1 MHRAR
6 GQDPPRADQRSSSG
20 GRMTSQLLAQ
30 LAIFVISAF
39 LGFELISRVPNLLH
53 TPLMSATN
61 AIHGIVL
68 VGAIIAL
75 ASASDGFTA
84 TVGLIAVVFGAMN
97 VVGGFWVTTRM
108 LGMFGPPKKRVKK
121 REEWP
126 LQVAPFLAYLAA
138 AALFIYG
145 IRRLRTPETAR
156 SGNTL
161 AAVGMVIALVATI
174 FVADIDR
181 VLGALEIGAGVL
193 VGSMI
198 GAVAAQR
205 VQMTAMPQMVAA
217 FNGVGGAAAALVAVS
232 EFYRVEALGVVQE
245 TLVSAIT
252 VLLSVI
258 IGTISFSGSI
268 IAFVKLQELALGGSV
283 TFPLQQVVNALIALS
298 ILLLSANIVAD
309 GAILPFLS
317 PLASLYV
324 ILGAALLLGVLFV
337 IPIGGAGMS
346 IVISL
351 LNAFTGLAAAASGF
365 VLSNY
370 ALIISGTLVG
380 ASGTILTRLMSGAL
394 GRPLGKIIFAG
405 IAASGTSSG
414 GQQQDREVNDASAS
428 EVGEYLADDAE
439 KVIVVPGYGLAV
451 AQAQQAMRD
460 LVETLESEGKEVLFG
475 IHPVAGRMPGHMNV
489 LLTEVGIP
497 YEKLYDLEDINPEFE
512 ETDAAIIVGANDVV
526 NPAAN
531 DPEQDSPIS
540 GMPILNVE
548 AADRV
553 IFIKRSLSPGFAG
566 VDNPLFYDTEKTMML
581 FSDAKQGLQDLN
593 EAVKNG

>member
-1 MHRAR
+1 
-6 GQDPPRADQRSSSG
+6 
-20 GRMTSQLLAQ
+20 
-30 LAIFVISAF
+30 
-39 LGFELISRVPNLLH
+39 
-53 TPLMSATN
+53 
-61 AIHGIVL
+61 
-68 VGAIIAL
+68 
-75 ASASDGFTA
+75 
-84 TVGLIAVVFGAMN
+84 
-97 VVGGFWVTTRM
+97 
-108 LGMFGPPKKRVKK
+108 
-121 REEWP
+121 
-126 LQVAPFLAYLAA
+126 LAYLAA

-161 AAVGMVIALVATI
+161 AAIGMVIALIATV
-174 FVADIDR
+174 FVADIDQ
-181 VLGALEIGAGVL
+181 VLSAAEIVGGVL
-193 VGSMI
+193 VGSVV

-217 FNGVGGAAAALVAVS
+217 FNGVGGGAAALIAVS
-232 EFYRVEALGVVQE
+232 EFYRVEALGQGQE
-245 TLVSAIT
+245 TLVSSIA
-252 VLLSVI
+252 VLFSVI
-258 IGTISFSGSI
+258 IGTVSFAGSI
-268 IAFVKLQELALGGSV
+268 IAFTKLQELALTGSV
-283 TFPLQQVVNALIALS
+283 TFPLQQVVNAAIFLG
-298 ILLLSANIVAD
+298 ILLLSANILAGGLV
-309 GAILPFLS
+309 LS
-317 PLASLYV
+317 PLVSLYL
-324 ILGAALLLGVLFV
+324 ILGASLLLGVLFV
-337 IPIGGAGMS
+337 IPIGGADMP

-414 GQQQDREVNDASAS
+414 GQQEDREVNDASAS
-428 EVGEYLADDAE
+428 EVGEYLADEAE
-439 KVIVVPGYGLAV
+439 KVVIVPGYGLAV

-497 YEKLYDLEDINPEFE
+497 YEKLYDLEDINPEFDDA
-512 ETDAAIIVGANDVV
+512 DAAIIVGANDVV
-526 NPAAN
+526 NPSAN
-531 DPEQDSPIS
+531 DPEVESPIS
-540 GMPILNVE
+540 GMPVLTVE
-548 AADRV
+548 NAEHV

-566 VDNPLFYDTEKTMML
+566 VDNPLFYDTDKTMML
-581 FSDAKQGLQDLN
+581 FSDAKQGLQDVN

>member
-1 MHRAR
+1 M
-6 GQDPPRADQRSSSG
+6 Q
-20 GRMTSQLLAQ
+20 
-30 LAIFVISAF
+30 
-39 LGFELISRVPNLLH
+39 
-53 TPLMSATN
+53 
-61 AIHGIVL
+61 
-68 VGAIIAL
+68 VG
-75 ASASDGFTA
+75 
-84 TVGLIAVVFGAMN
+84 
-97 VVGGFWVTTRM
+97 
-108 LGMFGPPKKRVKK
+108 
-121 REEWP
+121 
-126 LQVAPFLAYLAA
+126 PFIAYLAA

-161 AAVGMVIALVATI
+161 AAAGMVIALIATV
-174 FVADIDR
+174 FVADIDN
-181 VLGALEIGAGVL
+181 VLSVGQISVGVL
-193 VGSMI
+193 VGSVI

-217 FNGVGGAAAALVAVS
+217 FNGVGGGAAALIAVS
-232 EFYRVEALGVVQE
+232 EFYRVEALGQGQE
-245 TLVSAIT
+245 TIIASIA

-258 IGTISFSGSI
+258 IGTVSFAGSI
-268 IAFVKLQELALGGSV
+268 IAFTKLQELALTGSV
-283 TFPLQQVVNALIALS
+283 TFPLQQVVNAAIFLG
-298 ILLLSANIVAD
+298 ILLLSVNILAGGIV
-309 GAILPFLS
+309 LS
-317 PLASLYV
+317 PLVSLYL

-337 IPIGGAGMS
+337 IPIGGADMP

-405 IAASGTSSG
+405 IAASGTSQG
-414 GQQQDREVNDASAS
+414 GQQEDREVNDSSAS

-439 KVIVVPGYGLAV
+439 KVIIVPGYGLAV

-497 YEKLYDLEDINPEFE
+497 YDKLYDLEDINPEFE
-512 ETDAAIIVGANDVV
+512 DADAAIIVGANDVV
-526 NPAAN
+526 NPSAN
-531 DPEQDSPIS
+531 DPEVESPIS
-540 GMPILNVE
+540 GMPVLGVE
-548 AADRV
+548 NAEHV

-581 FSDAKQGLQDLN
+581 FSDAKQGLQDVN

>member
-1 MHRAR
+1 
-6 GQDPPRADQRSSSG
+6 
-20 GRMTSQLLAQ
+20 
-30 LAIFVISAF
+30 
-39 LGFELISRVPNLLH
+39 
-53 TPLMSATN
+53 
-61 AIHGIVL
+61 
-68 VGAIIAL
+68 
-75 ASASDGFTA
+75 
-84 TVGLIAVVFGAMN
+84 
-97 VVGGFWVTTRM
+97 
-108 LGMFGPPKKRVKK
+108 
-121 REEWP
+121 
-126 LQVAPFLAYLAA
+126 LQVGSFIAYLVA

-161 AAVGMVIALVATI
+161 AALGMVIALIATI
-174 FVADIDR
+174 FVADIDD
-181 VLGALEIGAGVL
+181 VLSVGEISVGVL
-193 VGSMI
+193 VGAVI

-217 FNGVGGAAAALVAVS
+217 FNGVGGGAAALIAVS
-232 EFYRVEALGVVQE
+232 EFYRVEALGQGQE
-245 TLVSAIT
+245 TLVAAIA

-258 IGTISFSGSI
+258 IGTVSFAGSI
-268 IAFVKLQELALGGSV
+268 IAFTKLQELALTGSV
-283 TFPLQQVVNALIALS
+283 TFPLQQVVNAAIFLV
-298 ILLLSANIVAD
+298 ILLLSVNILAGGIV
-309 GAILPFLS
+309 LS
-317 PLASLYV
+317 PLVSLYA

-337 IPIGGAGMS
+337 IPIGGADMP

-380 ASGTILTRLMSGAL
+380 ASGTILTRLMSSAL

-405 IAASGTSSG
+405 IAASGSSQG
-414 GQQQDREVNDASAS
+414 EQQEDREVNDTSAS
-428 EVGEYLADDAE
+428 EVGEYLADEAE
-439 KVIVVPGYGLAV
+439 KVVIVPGYGLAV

-497 YEKLYDLEDINPEFE
+497 YDKLYDLEDINPEFDDA
-512 ETDAAIIVGANDVV
+512 DAAIIVGANDVV
-526 NPAAN
+526 NPSAN
-531 DPEQDSPIS
+531 DPEVESPIS
-540 GMPILNVE
+540 GMPVLTVE
-548 AADRV
+548 NAEHV

>member
-1 MHRAR
+1 
-6 GQDPPRADQRSSSG
+6 
-20 GRMTSQLLAQ
+20 
-30 LAIFVISAF
+30 
-39 LGFELISRVPNLLH
+39 
-53 TPLMSATN
+53 
-61 AIHGIVL
+61 
-68 VGAIIAL
+68 
-75 ASASDGFTA
+75 
-84 TVGLIAVVFGAMN
+84 
-97 VVGGFWVTTRM
+97 
-108 LGMFGPPKKRVKK
+108 
-121 REEWP
+121 

-161 AAVGMVIALVATI
+161 AAIGMVIALIATI
-174 FVADIDR
+174 FVADIDN
-181 VLGALEIGAGVL
+181 VLSVGQISVGVL
-193 VGSMI
+193 VGSVL
-198 GAVAAQR
+198 GSVAAQR

-217 FNGVGGAAAALVAVS
+217 FNGVGGGAAALIAVS
-232 EFYRVEALGVVQE
+232 EFYRVEALGQGQE
-245 TLVSAIT
+245 TLVASIA

-258 IGTISFSGSI
+258 IGTVSFAGSI
-268 IAFVKLQELALGGSV
+268 VAFIKLQELALTGSV
-283 TFPLQQVVNALIALS
+283 TFPLQQMVNAAIFLG
-298 ILLLSANIVAD
+298 ILLLSANILAGGLV
-309 GAILPFLS
+309 LS
-317 PLASLYV
+317 PLVSLYV
-324 ILGAALLLGVLFV
+324 ILGASLLLGVLFV
-337 IPIGGAGMS
+337 IPIGGADMP

-405 IAASGTSSG
+405 IAASGG
-414 GQQQDREVNDASAS
+414 GGSEQQEDREVNDRSAG
-428 EVGEYLADDAE
+428 EVGEYLADEAE
-439 KVIVVPGYGLAV
+439 KVVIVPGYGLAV

-512 ETDAAIIVGANDVV
+512 DADAAIIVGANDVV
-526 NPAAN
+526 NPSAN
-531 DPEQDSPIS
+531 DPEVESPIS
-540 GMPILNVE
+540 GMPVLTVE
-548 AADRV
+548 NAEHV

-566 VDNPLFYDTEKTMML
+566 VDNPLFYDTDKTMML

>member
-1 MHRAR
+1 M
-6 GQDPPRADQRSSSG
+6 
-20 GRMTSQLLAQ
+20 
-30 LAIFVISAF
+30 
-39 LGFELISRVPNLLH
+39 
-53 TPLMSATN
+53 
-61 AIHGIVL
+61 
-68 VGAIIAL
+68 
-75 ASASDGFTA
+75 
-84 TVGLIAVVFGAMN
+84 
-97 VVGGFWVTTRM
+97 
-108 LGMFGPPKKRVKK
+108 
-121 REEWP
+121 
-126 LQVAPFLAYLAA
+126 QVAPFLAYLAA

-161 AAVGMVIALVATI
+161 AAAGMVIALIATI
-174 FVADIDR
+174 FVADIDN
-181 VLGALEIGAGVL
+181 VLSVGQISVGVL
-193 VGSMI
+193 VGSVL

-217 FNGVGGAAAALVAVS
+217 FNGVGGGAAALIAVS
-232 EFYRVEALGVVQE
+232 EFYRVEALGQGQE
-245 TLVSAIT
+245 TLVASIA

-258 IGTISFSGSI
+258 IGTVSFAGSI
-268 IAFVKLQELALGGSV
+268 IAFIKLQELALTGSV
-283 TFPLQQVVNALIALS
+283 TFPLQQVVNAAIFLG
-298 ILLLSANIVAD
+298 ILLLSANILAGGLV
-309 GAILPFLS
+309 LS
-317 PLASLYV
+317 PLVSLYL
-324 ILGAALLLGVLFV
+324 ILGASLLLGVLFV
-337 IPIGGAGMS
+337 IPIGGADMP

-405 IAASGTSSG
+405 IAASGG
-414 GQQQDREVNDASAS
+414 GGSERQEDREVNDRSAG
-428 EVGEYLADDAE
+428 EVGGSFADEAE
-439 KVIVVPGYGLAV
+439 KVVIVPGYGLAV
-451 AQAQQAMRD
+451 AQAQQALRD

-497 YEKLYDLEDINPEFE
+497 YEKLYDLDDINPEFE
-512 ETDAAIIVGANDVV
+512 DADAAIIISANDVV
-526 NPAAN
+526 NPSAN
-531 DPEQDSPIS
+531 DPEVESPIS
-540 GMPILNVE
+540 GMPVLTVE
-548 AADRV
+548 NAEHV

-566 VDNPLFYDTEKTMML
+566 VDNPLFYDTDKTMML

>member
-1 MHRAR
+1 
-6 GQDPPRADQRSSSG
+6 
-20 GRMTSQLLAQ
+20 
-30 LAIFVISAF
+30 
-39 LGFELISRVPNLLH
+39 
-53 TPLMSATN
+53 
-61 AIHGIVL
+61 
-68 VGAIIAL
+68 
-75 ASASDGFTA
+75 
-84 TVGLIAVVFGAMN
+84 
-97 VVGGFWVTTRM
+97 
-108 LGMFGPPKKRVKK
+108 
-121 REEWP
+121 

-174 FVADIDR
+174 FVADIDK
-181 VLGALEIGAGVL
+181 VLSAAQIGAGVL
-193 VGSMI
+193 VGSVL

-205 VQMTAMPQMVAA
+205 VHMTAMPQMVAA
-217 FNGVGGAAAALVAVS
+217 FNGVGGGAAALVAVS
-232 EFYRVEALGVVQE
+232 EFYRVEALGQGHE
-245 TLVSAIT
+245 MLVSAVA

-258 IGTISFSGSI
+258 IGTISFAGSI
-268 IAFVKLQELALGGSV
+268 IAFIKLQELALTGSV
-283 TFPLQQVVNALIALS
+283 TFPLQQVVNAAIFLG
-298 ILLLSANIVAD
+298 ILLLSANILAGGLV
-309 GAILPFLS
+309 LS
-317 PLASLYV
+317 PLVSLYL
-324 ILGAALLLGVLFV
+324 ILGASLLLGVLFV
-337 IPIGGAGMS
+337 IPIGGADMP

-405 IAASGTSSG
+405 IAASGG
-414 GQQQDREVNDASAS
+414 GGSEQQEDREVNDRSAG
-428 EVGEYLADDAE
+428 EVGEYLADEAQ
-439 KVIVVPGYGLAV
+439 KVVIVPGYGLAV

-497 YEKLYDLEDINPEFE
+497 YEKLYDLEDINPEFDDA
-512 ETDAAIIVGANDVV
+512 DAAIIVGANDVV
-526 NPAAN
+526 NPSAN
-531 DPEQDSPIS
+531 DPEVESPIS
-540 GMPILNVE
+540 GMPVLNVE
-548 AADRV
+548 NAEHV

>member
-1 MHRAR
+1 M
-6 GQDPPRADQRSSSG
+6 
-20 GRMTSQLLAQ
+20 
-30 LAIFVISAF
+30 
-39 LGFELISRVPNLLH
+39 
-53 TPLMSATN
+53 
-61 AIHGIVL
+61 
-68 VGAIIAL
+68 
-75 ASASDGFTA
+75 
-84 TVGLIAVVFGAMN
+84 
-97 VVGGFWVTTRM
+97 
-108 LGMFGPPKKRVKK
+108 
-121 REEWP
+121 
-126 LQVAPFLAYLAA
+126 QVWTFLAYLVA
-138 AALFIYG
+138 AALFITG
-145 IRRLRTPETAR
+145 IRRLRRPETAR
-156 SGNTL
+156 SGNTI

-174 FVADIDR
+174 FVANIDE
-181 VLGALEIGAGVL
+181 ALSTVEIGVGVL
-193 VGSMI
+193 VGSVI

-232 EFYRVEALGVVQE
+232 EFYRVEALGSGQE
-245 TLVSAIT
+245 PLVSAIA
-252 VLLSVI
+252 VLLSVV

-298 ILLLSANIVAD
+298 ILVLAANIVTD

-317 PLASLYV
+317 PLISLYV
-324 ILGAALLLGVLFV
+324 IIGAALLLGVLFV
-337 IPIGGAGMS
+337 IPIGGADMP

-351 LNAFTGLAAAASGF
+351 LNAFTGIAAAASGF
-365 VLSNY
+365 VLDNY

-380 ASGTILTRLMSGAL
+380 ASGTILTQNMSSAL

-405 IAASGTSSG
+405 IAASGTSKG
-414 GQQQDREVNDASAS
+414 GDQEDKEVNDASPEA
-428 EVGEYLADDAE
+428 VGEFLSDEAE
-439 KVIVVPGYGLAV
+439 KVVVVPGYGLAV
-451 AQAQQAMRD
+451 AQAQGALRE
-460 LVETLESEGKEVLFG
+460 LTEALESEGKEVLFG

-489 LLTEVGIP
+489 LLTEAGIP

-512 ETDAAIIVGANDVV
+512 DADAAIIVGANDVV

-581 FSDAKQGLQDLN
+581 FSDAKQGLQDVTS
-593 EAVKNG
+593 AIKS

>member
-1 MHRAR
+1 L
-6 GQDPPRADQRSSSG
+6 
-20 GRMTSQLLAQ
+20 QLWTF
-30 LAIFVISAF
+30 I
-39 LGFELISRVPNLLH
+39 
-53 TPLMSATN
+53 
-61 AIHGIVL
+61 
-68 VGAIIAL
+68 
-75 ASASDGFTA
+75 
-84 TVGLIAVVFGAMN
+84 
-97 VVGGFWVTTRM
+97 
-108 LGMFGPPKKRVKK
+108 
-121 REEWP
+121 
-126 LQVAPFLAYLAA
+126 AYLAA
-138 AALFIYG
+138 AALFIVG
-145 IRRLRTPETAR
+145 IRRLRRPETAR

-232 EFYRVEALGVVQE
+232 EFYRVEALGVGQE

-258 IGTISFSGSI
+258 IGTISFSGST

-283 TFPLQQVVNALIALS
+283 TFPLQQVVNALIALA
-298 ILLLSANIVAD
+298 ILLLAANIVAG
-309 GAILPFLS
+309 GAIAEAVGLPLS
-317 PLASLYV
+317 PLVSLYV
-324 ILGAALLLGVLFV
+324 ILGLALLLGVLFV
-337 IPIGGAGMS
+337 IPIGGADMP

-365 VLSNY
+365 VLDNY

-380 ASGTILTRLMSGAL
+380 ASGTVLTQNMSSAL

-405 IAASGTSSG
+405 IAASGTSQG
-414 GQQQDREVNDASAS
+414 RGAEDREVHDASAG
-428 EVGEYLADDAE
+428 EVGEILADEAE
-439 KVIVVPGYGLAV
+439 KIVIVPGYGLAV
-451 AQAQQAMRD
+451 AQAQGALRE
-460 LVETLESEGKEVLFG
+460 LTEALESEGKEVLFG

-497 YEKLYDLEDINPEFE
+497 YEKLYDLEEINPEFE

-581 FSDAKQGLQDLN
+581 FSDAKQGLQDVTSAL
-593 EAVKNG
+593 KNS

>member
-1 MHRAR
+1 
-6 GQDPPRADQRSSSG
+6 
-20 GRMTSQLLAQ
+20 
-30 LAIFVISAF
+30 
-39 LGFELISRVPNLLH
+39 
-53 TPLMSATN
+53 
-61 AIHGIVL
+61 
-68 VGAIIAL
+68 
-75 ASASDGFTA
+75 
-84 TVGLIAVVFGAMN
+84 
-97 VVGGFWVTTRM
+97 
-108 LGMFGPPKKRVKK
+108 
-121 REEWP
+121 

-181 VLGALEIGAGVL
+181 VLSVAEIGVGVL
-193 VGSMI
+193 VGAVI

-217 FNGVGGAAAALVAVS
+217 FNGVGGGAAALVAVS
-232 EFYRVEALGVVQE
+232 EFYRVEALGQGQE
-245 TLVSAIT
+245 TLVSGIT

-258 IGTISFSGSI
+258 IGTVSFAGST
-268 IAFVKLQELALGGSV
+268 IAFIKLQELALTGSV
-283 TFPLQQVVNALIALS
+283 TFPLQQVVNAAIFLG
-298 ILLLSANIVAD
+298 ILLLSANILAGGLV
-309 GAILPFLS
+309 LS
-317 PLASLYV
+317 PLVSLYL
-324 ILGAALLLGVLFV
+324 ILGASLLLGVLFV
-337 IPIGGAGMS
+337 IPIGGADMP

-405 IAASGTSSG
+405 IAASGG
-414 GQQQDREVNDASAS
+414 GGSEQQEDREVNDASAG
-428 EVGEYLADDAE
+428 EVGEYLADEAE
-439 KVIVVPGYGLAV
+439 KVVIVPGYGLAV

-512 ETDAAIIVGANDVV
+512 DTDAAIIVGANDVV
-526 NPAAN
+526 NPSAN
-531 DPEQDSPIS
+531 DPEVESPIS
-540 GMPILNVE
+540 GMPVLTVE
-548 AADRV
+548 NAEHV

-581 FSDAKQGLQDLN
+581 FSDAKQGLQELN
-593 EAVKNG
+593 EAVKNS

>member
-1 MHRAR
+1 V
-6 GQDPPRADQRSSSG
+6 Q
-20 GRMTSQLLAQ
+20 
-30 LAIFVISAF
+30 
-39 LGFELISRVPNLLH
+39 
-53 TPLMSATN
+53 
-61 AIHGIVL
+61 
-68 VGAIIAL
+68 
-75 ASASDGFTA
+75 
-84 TVGLIAVVFGAMN
+84 
-97 VVGGFWVTTRM
+97 FWT
-108 LGMFGPPKKRVKK
+108 
-121 REEWP
+121 
-126 LQVAPFLAYLAA
+126 FLAYLVA
-138 AALFIYG
+138 AALFITG
-145 IRRLRTPETAR
+145 IRRLRRPETAR
-156 SGNTL
+156 SGNTI
-161 AAVGMVIALVATI
+161 AAVGMMIALVATI
-174 FVADIDR
+174 FVADIHKT
-181 VLGALEIGAGVL
+181 LGAVEIGAGVL
-193 VGSMI
+193 VGSVI

-232 EFYRVEALGVVQE
+232 EFYRVEALEGGHE

-252 VLLSVI
+252 VLLSVV

-283 TFPLQQVVNALIALS
+283 TFPLQQVVNAVIALS
-298 ILLLSANIVAD
+298 ILVLAANIVTD

-317 PLASLYV
+317 PLVSLYV

-337 IPIGGAGMS
+337 MPIGGADMP

-365 VLSNY
+365 VLDNY

-380 ASGTILTRLMSGAL
+380 ASGTILTRNMSSAL

-405 IAASGTSSG
+405 IAASGTSKG
-414 GQQQDREVNDASAS
+414 GDQEERDVHDASPE
-428 EVGEYLADDAE
+428 EVGEFLSNEAE
-439 KVIVVPGYGLAV
+439 KVVIVPGYGLAV
-451 AQAQQAMRD
+451 AQAQGAIRE
-460 LVETLESEGKEVLFG
+460 LTEALESEGKEVLFG

-489 LLTEVGIP
+489 LLTEAGIP

-512 ETDAAIIVGANDVV
+512 DADAAIIVGANDVV

-548 AADRV
+548 AADRIV
-553 IFIKRSLSPGFAG
+553 FIKRSLSPGFAG

-581 FSDAKQGLQDLN
+581 FSDAKQGLQDVIS
-593 EAVKNG
+593 AIKS

>member
-1 MHRAR
+1 M
-6 GQDPPRADQRSSSG
+6 
-20 GRMTSQLLAQ
+20 
-30 LAIFVISAF
+30 
-39 LGFELISRVPNLLH
+39 
-53 TPLMSATN
+53 
-61 AIHGIVL
+61 
-68 VGAIIAL
+68 
-75 ASASDGFTA
+75 
-84 TVGLIAVVFGAMN
+84 
-97 VVGGFWVTTRM
+97 
-108 LGMFGPPKKRVKK
+108 
-121 REEWP
+121 
-126 LQVAPFLAYLAA
+126 QVATFIAYLVAA
-138 AALFIYG
+138 GLFIYG

-161 AAVGMVIALVATI
+161 AAAGMVIALIATV
-174 FVADIDR
+174 FVADIDN
-181 VLGALEIGAGVL
+181 VLSVGQISVGVL
-193 VGSMI
+193 VGSVI

-217 FNGVGGAAAALVAVS
+217 FNGVGGGAAALIAVS
-232 EFYRVEALGVVQE
+232 EFYRVEALGQGQE
-245 TLVSAIT
+245 TIVASIA

-258 IGTISFSGSI
+258 IGTVSFAGSI
-268 IAFVKLQELALGGSV
+268 IAFTKLQELALTGSV
-283 TFPLQQVVNALIALS
+283 TFPLQQVVNAAIFLG
-298 ILLLSANIVAD
+298 ILLLSANILAGGIVV
-309 GAILPFLS
+309 P
-317 PLASLYV
+317 PLVSLYL
-324 ILGAALLLGVLFV
+324 ILGASLLLGVLFV
-337 IPIGGAGMS
+337 IPIGGADMP

-405 IAASGTSSG
+405 IAASGG
-414 GQQQDREVNDASAS
+414 GGSEQQEDREVNDKSAG
-428 EVGEYLADDAE
+428 EVGEYLADEAE
-439 KVIVVPGYGLAV
+439 KVVIVPGYGLAV
-451 AQAQQAMRD
+451 AQAQQALRD

-512 ETDAAIIVGANDVV
+512 DTDAAIIVGANDVV
-526 NPAAN
+526 NPSAN
-531 DPEQDSPIS
+531 DPEVESPIS
-540 GMPILNVE
+540 GMPVLSVE
-548 AADRV
+548 NAEHV

>member
-1 MHRAR
+1 V
-6 GQDPPRADQRSSSG
+6 Q
-20 GRMTSQLLAQ
+20 
-30 LAIFVISAF
+30 
-39 LGFELISRVPNLLH
+39 
-53 TPLMSATN
+53 
-61 AIHGIVL
+61 
-68 VGAIIAL
+68 
-75 ASASDGFTA
+75 
-84 TVGLIAVVFGAMN
+84 
-97 VVGGFWVTTRM
+97 FWT
-108 LGMFGPPKKRVKK
+108 
-121 REEWP
+121 
-126 LQVAPFLAYLAA
+126 FLAYLVA
-138 AALFIYG
+138 AALFITG
-145 IRRLRTPETAR
+145 IRRLRRPETAR
-156 SGNTL
+156 SGNTI
-161 AAVGMVIALVATI
+161 AAVGMMIALVATI
-174 FVADIDR
+174 FVADIHKT
-181 VLGALEIGAGVL
+181 LGAVEIGAGVL
-193 VGSMI
+193 VGSVI

-232 EFYRVEALGVVQE
+232 EFYRVEALGGEHE

-252 VLLSVI
+252 VLLSVV

-268 IAFVKLQELALGGSV
+268 IAFVKLQELALSGSV

-298 ILLLSANIVAD
+298 ILVLAANIVTD

-317 PLASLYV
+317 PLVSLYV

-337 IPIGGAGMS
+337 MPIGGADMP

-365 VLSNY
+365 VLDNY

-380 ASGTILTRLMSGAL
+380 ASGTILTQNMSSAL

-405 IAASGTSSG
+405 IAASGTSKG
-414 GQQQDREVNDASAS
+414 GDQEERDVHDASPE
-428 EVGEYLADDAE
+428 EVGEFLSNEAE
-439 KVIVVPGYGLAV
+439 KVVIVPGYGLAV
-451 AQAQQAMRD
+451 AQAQGAIRE
-460 LVETLESEGKEVLFG
+460 LTEALESEGKEVLFG

-489 LLTEVGIP
+489 LLTEAGIP

-512 ETDAAIIVGANDVV
+512 DADAAIIVGANDVV

-548 AADRV
+548 AADRIV
-553 IFIKRSLSPGFAG
+553 FIKRSLSPGFAG

-581 FSDAKQGLQDLN
+581 FSDAKQGLQDVIS
-593 EAVKNG
+593 AIKS

>member
-1 MHRAR
+1 
-6 GQDPPRADQRSSSG
+6 
-20 GRMTSQLLAQ
+20 
-30 LAIFVISAF
+30 
-39 LGFELISRVPNLLH
+39 
-53 TPLMSATN
+53 
-61 AIHGIVL
+61 
-68 VGAIIAL
+68 
-75 ASASDGFTA
+75 
-84 TVGLIAVVFGAMN
+84 
-97 VVGGFWVTTRM
+97 
-108 LGMFGPPKKRVKK
+108 
-121 REEWP
+121 

-161 AAVGMVIALVATI
+161 AAIGMVIALIATI
-174 FVADIDR
+174 FVADIDK
-181 VLGALEIGAGVL
+181 VLSAAEIGAGVL
-193 VGSMI
+193 VGAVI

-205 VQMTAMPQMVAA
+205 VHMTAMPQMVAA
-217 FNGVGGAAAALVAVS
+217 FNGVGGGAAALVAVS
-232 EFYRVEALGVVQE
+232 EFYRVEALGQGQE
-245 TLVSAIT
+245 TLVSAIA

-258 IGTISFSGSI
+258 IGTVSFAGSI
-268 IAFVKLQELALGGSV
+268 IAFIKLQELALTGSV
-283 TFPLQQVVNALIALS
+283 TFPLQQVVNAAIFLG
-298 ILLLSANIVAD
+298 ILLLSANILAGGFV
-309 GAILPFLS
+309 LS
-317 PLASLYV
+317 PLVSLYL
-324 ILGAALLLGVLFV
+324 ILGASLLLGVLFV
-337 IPIGGAGMS
+337 IPIGGADMP

-405 IAASGTSSG
+405 IAAAGSSSSE
-414 GQQQDREVNDASAS
+414 QQEDREVNDRSAS
-428 EVGEYLADDAE
+428 EVGEYLADEAE
-439 KVIVVPGYGLAV
+439 KVVIVPGYGLAV

-497 YEKLYDLEDINPEFE
+497 YEKLYDLEDVNPEFDDA
-512 ETDAAIIVGANDVV
+512 DAAIIVGANDVV
-526 NPAAN
+526 NPSAN
-531 DPEQDSPIS
+531 DPEVESPIS
-540 GMPILNVE
+540 GMPVLTVE
-548 AADRV
+548 NAEHV

-593 EAVKNG
+593 DALKNS